1 MIPTAA
7 LLSFEPWPTVCHQL
21 CTVKRAVAIIQSCEF
36 RKNSAISPAYASK
49 LLLALLLP
57 GAMRGQFLLFEI
69 GPHDTEPAHHKV
81 PRKVV
86 MKKPLWILVAMLCFS
101 VSTCGQDLDG
111 NLLEA
116 AKARNTAA
124 VQKLLGEGADANAKD
139 NAGWTPL
146 IWAAY
151 FGRTDT
157 VRALLE
163 KGADVNAKG
172 KDGMTA
178 LMNAASADYR
188 DIVHSLL
195 EKGANVNAKDNDGW
209 TPLFWAAFSGR
220 AEIVRALLEKGADVN
235 AMDDSGKTVL
245 MSAAVRGHADTVR
258 ALLEK
263 GADVNAKSKAG
274 RTALMSAADL
284 GHLDTVRALLEQ
296 GADVDAKDKKG
307 DTALRLA
314 EKYKYTSIV
323 ALLRR
328 APPMPPKTG
337 VKNRTASLPTTS
349 PAATGPPAASEP
361 QPTSSASAGS
371 QDLNKKLLDAAEAGD
386 TAEVQSL
393 LREGANPNAKGGYG
407 NTALMG
413 AAVRGHTETV
423 RALLEK
429 GAEVNAKDNA
439 GWTPLFWAAFSRRTD
454 TVRALLE
461 KGADVNA
468 KNKYDDTALI
478 HAAYAGDTDTVVVL
492 LEKGAEVNAKDDMGK
507 TALIEAARQGR
518 TETVR
523 ALLQGG
529 ADITVRDRD
538 GETALSGAEKHN
550 YSDVIALLKNPPGL
564 QSQKPKKPSTG
575 IPDAPPA
582 VTAPTSAP
590 VPTGDEGLE
599 KEPAAQ
605 SFYRLGLNMRL
616 MEVLWSHPGELAAR
630 CAVNLQQDL
639 QKVAAP
645 SDLMEL
651 ANRAAIQLNLRPE
664 ERPDSVPILIREL
677 RVRLDKLCKA
687 QTEEQFFFAAGGF
700 TYDLS
705 LFGEDVKDPGHA
717 KVSIEDG
724 RRKTLLLASALAAQ
738 CSATAGC
745 KERALLYF
753 SAVTNILKKEQLGS
767 ADGSLLVTVSENI
780 GKALSSDER

>member
-1 MIPTAA
+1 
-7 LLSFEPWPTVCHQL
+7 
-21 CTVKRAVAIIQSCEF
+21 
-36 RKNSAISPAYASK
+36 
-49 LLLALLLP
+49 
-57 GAMRGQFLLFEI
+57 MRRQTLLFEF
-69 GPHDTEPAHHKV
+69 GPHDAEPAHRQV

-111 NLLEA
+111 KLLEA
-116 AKARNTAA
+116 AKARNTAE
-124 VQKLLGEGADANAKD
+124 VQRLLGEGADANAKD
-139 NAGWTPL
+139 NAGWTAL

-151 FGRTDT
+151 FGRNDT

-172 KDGMTA
+172 KDGITA

-188 DIVHSLL
+188 DIVHALL
-195 EKGANVNAKDNDGW
+195 EKGAHVNAKDNDGW

-245 MSAAVRGHADTVR
+245 MSAAVRGHASTVR

-263 GADVNAKSKAG
+263 GADVNAKSKTG

-314 EKYKYTSIV
+314 EKYKYSSIV

-337 VKNRTASLPTTS
+337 IKNRTASVPTTS
-349 PAATGPPAASEP
+349 PAATGPPAASEL
-361 QPTSSASAGS
+361 QPASSAPAGS

-393 LREGANPNAKGGYG
+393 LREGANPHAKGGYG

-423 RALLEK
+423 RALLDKGAEVNAKGNTGRTALMEAALEGYTETVRTLLEK

-492 LEKGAEVNAKDDMGK
+492 LEKGAEVNARDDMGK

-538 GETALSGAEKHN
+538 GETALSGAEQHN
-550 YSDVIALLKNPPGL
+550 YSDVIALLKAPPGL

-575 IPDAPPA
+575 IPDAPPG

-599 KEPAAQ
+599 KELAAQ

-687 QTEEQFFFAAGGF
+687 QTEEQFFCAAGGF

-724 RRKTLLLASALAAQ
+724 RRKTLLLVSALAAQ

-753 SAVTNILKKEQLGS
+753 SAVTNILKKEQLGP

>member
-1 MIPTAA
+1 MIPDAS
-7 LLSFEPWPTVCHQL
+7 LLSFEPWPTECHQL
-21 CTVKRAVAIIQSCEF
+21 SIVTRAVAIIQSCEF
-36 RKNSAISPAYASK
+36 RKNFAISPAYASK

-57 GAMRGQFLLFEI
+57 GAMRRQFLLFEF
-69 GPHDTEPAHHKV
+69 GPHATEPAHRQV

-111 NLLEA
+111 KLLEA
-116 AKARNTAA
+116 AKARNTAE
-124 VQKLLGEGADANAKD
+124 VQKLLGEGANANAKD
-139 NAGWTPL
+139 NAGWTAL

-163 KGADVNAKG
+163 KGADG
-172 KDGMTA
+172 D
-178 LMNAASADYR
+178 
-188 DIVHSLL
+188 
-195 EKGANVNAKDNDGW
+195 E
-209 TPLFWAAFSGR
+209 
-220 AEIVRALLEKGADVN
+220 
-235 AMDDSGKTVL
+235 
-245 MSAAVRGHADTVR
+245 
-258 ALLEK
+258 
-263 GADVNAKSKAG
+263 
-274 RTALMSAADL
+274 
-284 GHLDTVRALLEQ
+284 
-296 GADVDAKDKKG
+296 KDKKG

-314 EKYKYTSIV
+314 EKYKYSSIV

-328 APPMPPKTG
+328 APPMAPKTG
-337 VKNRTASLPTTS
+337 VKNRTASVPSTS

-361 QPTSSASAGS
+361 QRASPASAGS

-386 TAEVQSL
+386 TAEVQGL

-423 RALLEK
+423 RALLEKGAEVNAKGNTGRTALMEAALEGYTETVRTLLEK

-478 HAAYAGDTDTVVVL
+478 HAAYAGDTDTVAVL

-538 GETALSGAEKHN
+538 GATALSGAEKHN
-550 YSDVIALLKNPPGL
+550 YSDVIALLKNAPGL

-582 VTAPTSAP
+582 VTAPTSAA
-590 VPTGDEGLE
+590 VPTAGDEGVEREL
-599 KEPAAQ
+599 AAH

-639 QKVAAP
+639 QRVAAP
-645 SDLMEL
+645 NDLMEL

-677 RVRLDKLCKA
+677 RGRLDKLCKA
-687 QTEEQFFFAAGGF
+687 QTEEQFFCAAGGF

-705 LFGEDVKDPGHA
+705 LFGEHVKDPGHA

-724 RRKTLLLASALAAQ
+724 RHKTLLLASALAAQ

-753 SAVTNILKKEQLGS
+753 SAVTNILKKEQLGP

>member
-1 MIPTAA
+1 MIPTAP
-7 LLSFEPWPTVCHQL
+7 LLSFEPWPTACHQL
-21 CTVKRAVAIIQSCEF
+21 STVKRAVAIIQSCEF

-57 GAMRGQFLLFEI
+57 GAVRRQSLLFEF
-69 GPHDTEPAHHKV
+69 GPHDTEPAHRRV

-111 NLLEA
+111 KLLEA
-116 AKARNTAA
+116 AKARNTAE
-124 VQKLLGEGADANAKD
+124 VQKLLGQGADANAKD
-139 NAGWTPL
+139 NAGWTAL

-151 FGRTDT
+151 FGR
-157 VRALLE
+157 
-163 KGADVNAKG
+163 
-172 KDGMTA
+172 
-178 LMNAASADYR
+178 
-188 DIVHSLL
+188 
-195 EKGANVNAKDNDGW
+195 ND
-209 TPLFWAAFSGR
+209 S
-220 AEIVRALLEKGADVN
+220 VRALLEKGADVN

-245 MSAAVRGHADTVR
+245 MSAAVRGHASTVR

-296 GADVDAKDKKG
+296 GADVDAKDKQG

-314 EKYKYTSIV
+314 EKYKYSSIV

-337 VKNRTASLPTTS
+337 IKNRTASVPTTS
-349 PAATGPPAASEP
+349 PAATGPPAGSEL
-361 QPTSSASAGS
+361 QPASSASAGS

-386 TAEVQSL
+386 TAEVRSL

-407 NTALMG
+407 STALMG

-423 RALLEK
+423 RALLEKGAEVNAKGNTGRTALMEAALEGYTETVRTLLEK

-461 KGADVNA
+461 KGA
-468 KNKYDDTALI
+468 
-478 HAAYAGDTDTVVVL
+478 
-492 LEKGAEVNAKDDMGK
+492 EVNAKDDMGK

-523 ALLQGG
+523 ALLQAG

-550 YSDVIALLKNPPGL
+550 YSDVIALLNPPPGL
-564 QSQKPKKPSTG
+564 QSQEPKKPSTG

-582 VTAPTSAP
+582 VTAPTSAA

-599 KEPAAQ
+599 KELAAQ

-645 SDLMEL
+645 SDVMEL

-687 QTEEQFFFAAGGF
+687 QTEEQFFCTAGGF

-717 KVSIEDG
+717 KVSVEDG

-745 KERALLYF
+745 KERAVLYF
-753 SAVTNILKKEQLGS
+753 SAVTNILKKEQLGP

>member
-1 MIPTAA
+1 
-7 LLSFEPWPTVCHQL
+7 
-21 CTVKRAVAIIQSCEF
+21 
-36 RKNSAISPAYASK
+36 
-49 LLLALLLP
+49 
-57 GAMRGQFLLFEI
+57 MRRQFLLFEF
-69 GPHDTEPAHHKV
+69 GPHDTEPAHRQV

-111 NLLEA
+111 KLLEA
-116 AKARNTAA
+116 AKARNTAE

-139 NAGWTPL
+139 NAGWTAL

-157 VRALLE
+157 VRALLD

-188 DIVHSLL
+188 DIVHS
-195 EKGANVNAKDNDGW
+195 
-209 TPLFWAAFSGR
+209 
-220 AEIVRALLEKGADVN
+220 
-235 AMDDSGKTVL
+235 
-245 MSAAVRGHADTVR
+245 
-258 ALLEK
+258 LLEK

-314 EKYKYTSIV
+314 EKYKYSSIV

-337 VKNRTASLPTTS
+337 IKNRTASVPTTF
-349 PAATGPPAASEP
+349 PAATGPPAASEL
-361 QPTSSASAGS
+361 QPASSAPAGS
-371 QDLNKKLLDAAEAGD
+371 QDLNKELLDAAEAGD

-407 NTALMG
+407 STALMG
-413 AAVRGHTETV
+413 AAVRGHTETA

-429 GAEVNAKDNA
+429 GAEVNAK
-439 GWTPLFWAAFSRRTD
+439 S
-454 TVRALLE
+454 
-461 KGADVNA
+461 
-468 KNKYDDTALI
+468 KYDDTALI
-478 HAAYAGDTDTVVVL
+478 HAAYAGDTDTVVAL

-518 TETVR
+518 AETVR
-523 ALLQGG
+523 ALLQAG

-538 GETALSGAEKHN
+538 GETALSGAERHN
-550 YSDVIALLKNPPGL
+550 YSDVIALLNPPPGL
-564 QSQKPKKPSTG
+564 QNQEPKKPSTG

-582 VTAPTSAP
+582 VTAPTSAA

-599 KEPAAQ
+599 KELAAQ

-651 ANRAAIQLNLRPE
+651 ANRATI
-664 ERPDSVPILIREL
+664 
-677 RVRLDKLCKA
+677 
-687 QTEEQFFFAAGGF
+687 
-700 TYDLS
+700 
-705 LFGEDVKDPGHA
+705 
-717 KVSIEDG
+717 
-724 RRKTLLLASALAAQ
+724 
-738 CSATAGC
+738 
-745 KERALLYF
+745 
-753 SAVTNILKKEQLGS
+753 
-767 ADGSLLVTVSENI
+767 
-780 GKALSSDER
+780 

>member
-1 MIPTAA
+1 
-7 LLSFEPWPTVCHQL
+7 
-21 CTVKRAVAIIQSCEF
+21 
-36 RKNSAISPAYASK
+36 
-49 LLLALLLP
+49 
-57 GAMRGQFLLFEI
+57 
-69 GPHDTEPAHHKV
+69 
-81 PRKVV
+81 
-86 MKKPLWILVAMLCFS
+86 
-101 VSTCGQDLDG
+101 
-111 NLLEA
+111 
-116 AKARNTAA
+116 
-124 VQKLLGEGADANAKD
+124 
-139 NAGWTPL
+139 
-146 IWAAY
+146 
-151 FGRTDT
+151 
-157 VRALLE
+157 
-163 KGADVNAKG
+163 
-172 KDGMTA
+172 
-178 LMNAASADYR
+178 
-188 DIVHSLL
+188 
-195 EKGANVNAKDNDGW
+195 
-209 TPLFWAAFSGR
+209 
-220 AEIVRALLEKGADVN
+220 
-235 AMDDSGKTVL
+235 
-245 MSAAVRGHADTVR
+245 
-258 ALLEK
+258 
-263 GADVNAKSKAG
+263 
-274 RTALMSAADL
+274 
-284 GHLDTVRALLEQ
+284 
-296 GADVDAKDKKG
+296 
-307 DTALRLA
+307 
-314 EKYKYTSIV
+314 
-323 ALLRR
+323 
-328 APPMPPKTG
+328 
-337 VKNRTASLPTTS
+337 
-349 PAATGPPAASEP
+349 
-361 QPTSSASAGS
+361 
-371 QDLNKKLLDAAEAGD
+371 
-386 TAEVQSL
+386 
-393 LREGANPNAKGGYG
+393 
-407 NTALMG
+407 MG

-423 RALLEK
+423 RALLEKGAEVNAKGNTGRTALMEAALEGYTETVRTLLEK

-478 HAAYAGDTDTVVVL
+478 HAAYAGDTDTVAVL

-523 ALLQGG
+523 ALLQGA

-538 GETALSGAEKHN
+538 GATALSGAEKHN
-550 YSDVIALLKNPPGL
+550 YSDVIALLKNAPGL

-582 VTAPTSAP
+582 VTAPTSAA
-590 VPTGDEGLE
+590 VPTAGDEGVEREL
-599 KEPAAQ
+599 AAH

-677 RVRLDKLCKA
+677 RGRLDKLCKA
-687 QTEEQFFFAAGGF
+687 QTEEQFFCAAGGF

-705 LFGEDVKDPGHA
+705 LFGEHVKDPGHA

-724 RRKTLLLASALAAQ
+724 RRKTRLLASALAAQ

-753 SAVTNILKKEQLGS
+753 SAVTNILKKEQLGP

>member
-1 MIPTAA
+1 MIPTAP
-7 LLSFEPWPTVCHQL
+7 LLSFEPWPTECHQL
-21 CTVKRAVAIIQSCEF
+21 STVKRAVAIIQSCEF

-57 GAMRGQFLLFEI
+57 GAMRRQFLLFEF
-69 GPHDTEPAHHKV
+69 GPHDTEPAHRQV

-111 NLLEA
+111 KLLEA
-116 AKARNTAA
+116 AKARNTAE

-139 NAGWTPL
+139 NAGWTAL

-157 VRALLE
+157 VRALLV

-172 KDGMTA
+172 
-178 LMNAASADYR
+178 
-188 DIVHSLL
+188 
-195 EKGANVNAKDNDGW
+195 
-209 TPLFWAAFSGR
+209 
-220 AEIVRALLEKGADVN
+220 
-235 AMDDSGKTVL
+235 DSGKTVL

-314 EKYKYTSIV
+314 EKYKYSRIV

-337 VKNRTASLPTTS
+337 IKNRTASVPTTF
-349 PAATGPPAASEP
+349 PAATVPPAASEP
-361 QPTSSASAGS
+361 QPASSAPAGS

-413 AAVRGHTETV
+413 AAVRGHTETA
-423 RALLEK
+423 RALLGK

-478 HAAYAGDTDTVVVL
+478 HAAYAGNTDTVAVL
-492 LEKGAEVNAKDDMGK
+492 LEKGADVNAKDDMGR

-523 ALLQGG
+523 ALLEVG
-529 ADITVRDRD
+529 ADVTTRDRE
-538 GETALSGAEKHN
+538 GETALSKAEKHN
-550 YSDVIALLKNPPGL
+550 YSDVVALLKNPAGTL
-564 QSQKPKKPSTG
+564 QSKKLRKPSTNT
-575 IPDAPPA
+575 PDVSPA
-582 VTAPTSAP
+582 VTPPNLPP
-590 VPTGDEGLE
+590 VATGDERLE

-616 MEVLWSHPGELAAR
+616 IEVLWSQTGELAAR
-630 CAVNLQQDL
+630 CAVGLQQDL
-639 QKVAAP
+639 KKMAAP
-645 SDLMEL
+645 GDLIEL
-651 ANRAAIQLNLRPE
+651 ANQAAIKLKLRTR
-664 ERPDSVPILIREL
+664 ERDSSVPVLI
-677 RVRLDKLCKA
+677 
-687 QTEEQFFFAAGGF
+687 
-700 TYDLS
+700 
-705 LFGEDVKDPGHA
+705 
-717 KVSIEDG
+717 I
-724 RRKTLLLASALAAQ
+724 
-738 CSATAGC
+738 
-745 KERALLYF
+745 
-753 SAVTNILKKEQLGS
+753 
-767 ADGSLLVTVSENI
+767 
-780 GKALSSDER
+780 

>member
-1 MIPTAA
+1 
-7 LLSFEPWPTVCHQL
+7 
-21 CTVKRAVAIIQSCEF
+21 
-36 RKNSAISPAYASK
+36 
-49 LLLALLLP
+49 
-57 GAMRGQFLLFEI
+57 
-69 GPHDTEPAHHKV
+69 
-81 PRKVV
+81 
-86 MKKPLWILVAMLCFS
+86 
-101 VSTCGQDLDG
+101 
-111 NLLEA
+111 
-116 AKARNTAA
+116 
-124 VQKLLGEGADANAKD
+124 
-139 NAGWTPL
+139 
-146 IWAAY
+146 
-151 FGRTDT
+151 
-157 VRALLE
+157 
-163 KGADVNAKG
+163 
-172 KDGMTA
+172 
-178 LMNAASADYR
+178 
-188 DIVHSLL
+188 
-195 EKGANVNAKDNDGW
+195 
-209 TPLFWAAFSGR
+209 
-220 AEIVRALLEKGADVN
+220 
-235 AMDDSGKTVL
+235 
-245 MSAAVRGHADTVR
+245 
-258 ALLEK
+258 
-263 GADVNAKSKAG
+263 
-274 RTALMSAADL
+274 
-284 GHLDTVRALLEQ
+284 
-296 GADVDAKDKKG
+296 
-307 DTALRLA
+307 
-314 EKYKYTSIV
+314 
-323 ALLRR
+323 
-328 APPMPPKTG
+328 MPPKTG
-337 VKNRTASLPTTS
+337 IKNRTASVPTTS
-349 PAATGPPAASEP
+349 PAATGPPAASEL
-361 QPTSSASAGS
+361 QPASSAPAGS

-393 LREGANPNAKGGYG
+393 LREGANPHAKGGYG

-429 GAEVNAKDNA
+429 GAEVNAKGNTGRTALMEAALEGYTETVRTLLEKGAEVNAKDNA

-454 TVRALLE
+454 TVRVLLE

-492 LEKGAEVNAKDDMGK
+492 LEKGAEVNARDDMGK

-538 GETALSGAEKHN
+538 GETALSGAEQHN
-550 YSDVIALLKNPPGL
+550 YSDVIALLKAPPGL

-575 IPDAPPA
+575 IPDAPPG

-599 KEPAAQ
+599 KELAAQ

-687 QTEEQFFFAAGGF
+687 QTEEQFFCAAGGF

-724 RRKTLLLASALAAQ
+724 RRKTLLLVSALAAQ

-753 SAVTNILKKEQLGS
+753 SAVTNILKKEQLGP

>member
-1 MIPTAA
+1 
-7 LLSFEPWPTVCHQL
+7 
-21 CTVKRAVAIIQSCEF
+21 
-36 RKNSAISPAYASK
+36 
-49 LLLALLLP
+49 
-57 GAMRGQFLLFEI
+57 
-69 GPHDTEPAHHKV
+69 
-81 PRKVV
+81 

-111 NLLEA
+111 KLLEA
-116 AKARNTAA
+116 AKARNTAE
-124 VQKLLGEGADANAKD
+124 VQKLLGEGANANAKD
-139 NAGWTPL
+139 NAGWTAL

-195 EKGANVNAKDNDGW
+195 EKRADVNAKDNDGW

-314 EKYKYTSIV
+314 EKYKYSSIV

-328 APPMPPKTG
+328 APPMAPKTG
-337 VKNRTASLPTTS
+337 VKNRTASVPSTS

-361 QPTSSASAGS
+361 QPASPASAGS

-386 TAEVQSL
+386 TAEVQGL

-478 HAAYAGDTDTVVVL
+478 HAAYAGDTDTVAVL

-538 GETALSGAEKHN
+538 GATALSGAEKHN
-550 YSDVIALLKNPPGL
+550 YSDVIALLKNAPGL

-582 VTAPTSAP
+582 VTAPTSAA
-590 VPTGDEGLE
+590 VPTAGDEGLE
-599 KEPAAQ
+599 KELAAH

-677 RVRLDKLCKA
+677 RGRLDKLCKA
-687 QTEEQFFFAAGGF
+687 QTEEQFFCAAGGF

-705 LFGEDVKDPGHA
+705 LFGEHVKDPGHA

-724 RRKTLLLASALAAQ
+724 RHKTLLLASALAAQ

-753 SAVTNILKKEQLGS
+753 SAVTNILKKEQLGP